1 MKNLF
6 KTLVI
11 ITTFLTVG
19 TMQVFATNVEMVED
33 IESTDIVETSD
44 NMESNESLQIIDNME
59 ITDRADYMV
68 RAKAIRSEIETITN
82 QIKLLKEY
90 NANVNAKL
98 KDLNEKYKTDKSS
111 ISSDTMK
118 QVKELRRSLQDIE
131 KREKTVTED
140 TTIKSLIQ
148 NKEYD
153 KAIARLNEILTAKK
167 AQLKVVQDRNAIW
180 RQIDALIG

>member
-1 MKNLF
+1 MKNIF
-6 KTLVI
+6 KALVI
-11 ITTFLTVG
+11 ASTLLTIG
-19 TMQVFATNVEMVED
+19 SMQTFATNTTIIDDIGNTDIIETD
-33 IESTDIVETSD
+33 GNIESSEA
-44 NMESNESLQIIDNME
+44 LQIIDSMG
-59 ITDRADYMV
+59 IVDRSNYTEK
-68 RAKAIRSEIETITN
+68 AKAIRAEIETITS
-82 QIKLLKEY
+82 QIKELKEY

-98 KDLNEKYKTDKSS
+98 KDLNEKYKTDKNI
-111 ISSDTMK
+111 ISNDTMK
-118 QVKELRRSLQDIE
+118 QVKELRKSLQNIE

-153 KAIARLNEILTAKK
+153 KAIARLNEILEAKK